1 MSAVPPDF
9 QQVIELASLLT
20 PEEQSRL
27 VVRIG
32 ENLTAVL
39 SGKDAIGR
47 PAGSAA
53 AVLRAI
59 REPPHLSEDV
69 DELECAIDGKL
80 QA

>member
-53 AVLRAI
+53 AVLARFAN
-59 REPPHLSEDV
+59 RPTCRKTWMS
-69 DELECAIDGKL
+69 CKRAIDGKL